1 MIARSRYLHY
11 YWKGKI
17 SSQPTRIPS
26 GEEIGVKTYDGT
38 KWRIVEAHHDSTAV
52 EWTVYN
58 DHGALQHYSIR
69 EKSDA
74 DAEESQET
82 DEEAA
87 AERLARGEA
96 LIDELRGSTA
106 SAAFRQSPTTD
117 EAYRTLSEKEP
128 DAPSFASLP
137 NPTNYCFL
145 NATVQCLRHTPYL
158 AQSICSAAP

>member
-1 MIARSRYLHY
+1 M
-11 YWKGKI
+11 
-17 SSQPTRIPS
+17 
-26 GEEIGVKTYDGT
+26 
-38 KWRIVEAHHDSTAV
+38 
-52 EWTVYN
+52 YN
-58 DHGALQHYSIR
+58 DHGAFQRYSIR

-74 DAEESQET
+74 EAEESQET
-82 DEEAA
+82 DEVAA

-117 EAYRTLSEKEP
+117 EAYRTLSEDEP
-128 DAPSFASLP
+128 DAPRFASLP